1 MKKRLLAKKVTAI
14 AATTA
19 MAVSMLAGCGSSKT
33 ETTAAATQAAAETKV
48 AETEAAKEESTEPVT
63 IKFQYWADNTD
74 YSALMQVDVSTWKLT
89 STPLF
94 ANNDLLL
101 DLTPYVDAMD
111 TKADIDDNI
120 YSVMREAGGDDT
132 KMFVMPWNIQ
142 VLYVYYRPSIFEKR
156 GITDV
161 PKTYEEFL

>member
-74 YSALMQVDVSTWKLT
+74 YSALMQDIIKK
-89 STPLF
+89 F
-94 ANNDLLL
+94 NDEN
-101 DLTPYVDAMD
+101 D
-111 TKADIDDNI
+111 K
-120 YSVMREAGGDDT
+120 
-132 KMFVMPWNIQ
+132 
-142 VLYVYYRPSIFEKR
+142 
-156 GITDV
+156 GITV
-161 PKTYEEFL
+161 VGEEQPWDGGAYAENLFNISSHIPYSICRKSV